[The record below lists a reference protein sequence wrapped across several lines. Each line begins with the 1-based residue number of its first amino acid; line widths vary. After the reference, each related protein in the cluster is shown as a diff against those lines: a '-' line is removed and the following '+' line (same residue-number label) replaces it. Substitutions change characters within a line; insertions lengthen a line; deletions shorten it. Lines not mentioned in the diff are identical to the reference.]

1 MKLIKCCYHL
11 GQKVT
16 RPTFGNFYFRPESP
30 HSPHLDMVMDPKKN
44 PTLPSFLNPSPQN
57 LDNDKKRKQ
66 TEVKGFDIVV
76 GDKELKRK
84 KKEKEEEEQI
94 QLLDEKKK
102 KKPNRD
108 RHRKVE
114 GRGRRVRLPPL
125 CAARIYQ
132 LTKELGHKSDGE
144 TLEWLLQK
152 AEPSIISAI
161 GNGIKPIG
169 TTTTDSVSQPPL
181 MADLMVSHYVEGA
194 SRTQMAANETGQ
206 TTGGF
211 DLNYGIGF
219 GFNGVSEIGF
229 GNNQMSG
236 LELGLSQVAVLNPQV
251 YQQMGQEQSRVHHHH
266 HSYEDGQQSAEKNGS

>member
-108 RHRKVE
+108 RHLKVE

-144 TLEWLLQK
+144 TLEWLLQQ
-152 AEPSIISAI
+152 AEPSIISAT

-169 TTTTDSVSQPPL
+169 TTTTESVSQSPL
-181 MADLMVSHYVEGA
+181 TADLMVSHNVEGA
-194 SRTQMAANETGQ
+194 SRAQMAANE

-211 DLNYGIGF
+211 DLNYGNGF

-229 GNNQMSG
+229 GNNQTPE
-236 LELGLSQVAVLNPQV
+236 LELKLSQEGNVGVSNPRV
-251 YQQMGQEQSRVHHHH
+251 YQQMGHKQSRVL
-266 HSYEDGQQSAEKNGS
+266 DQQQSAEKNGS

>member
-1 MKLIKCCYHL
+1 
-11 GQKVT
+11 
-16 RPTFGNFYFRPESP
+16 
-30 HSPHLDMVMDPKKN
+30 MVMDPKKN

-84 KKEKEEEEQI
+84 KKKKEEEE

-102 KKPNRD
+102 KQPNRD
-108 RHRKVE
+108 RHLKVE

-144 TLEWLLQK
+144 TLEWLLQQ
-152 AEPSIISAI
+152 AEPSIISAT
-161 GNGIKPIG
+161 GNGIKSIG
-169 TTTTDSVSQPPL
+169 TTTTDSVSQSPL
-181 MADLMVSHYVEGA
+181 TADLMVSHNVEGA
-194 SRTQMAANETGQ
+194 SRTQMAANETRQ

-229 GNNQMSG
+229 GNNQTPG
-236 LELGLSQVAVLNPQV
+236 LELGLSQDGNVRNLNPQV
-251 YQQMGQEQSRVHHHH
+251 YQQMGQEQSRVLYH
-266 HSYEDGQQSAEKNGS
+266 HSHEDQQQSAEKNGC